1 MYKYHACA
9 KIGNI
14 CFIWKV
20 LEKKIK
26 YVNIR
31 EVEKLLPMSQTRLEA
46 KYLRKK
52 YEYIAIV
59 SSILWCN
66 IVEFLIGKVT
76 Q

>member
-1 MYKYHACA
+1 M
-9 KIGNI
+9 
-14 CFIWKV
+14 
-20 LEKKIK
+20 
-26 YVNIR
+26 R

>member
-1 MYKYHACA
+1 MHVRKLGIYVSFGKFL
-9 KIGNI
+9 KK
-14 CFIWKV
+14 KV
-20 LEKKIK
+20 K